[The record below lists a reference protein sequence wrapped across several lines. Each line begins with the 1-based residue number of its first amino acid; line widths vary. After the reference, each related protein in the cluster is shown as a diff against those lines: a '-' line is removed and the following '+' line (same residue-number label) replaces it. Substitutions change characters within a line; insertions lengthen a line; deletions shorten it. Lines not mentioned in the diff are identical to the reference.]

1 MGRGTNPG
9 ADQRALERVK
19 HAGEAGSSEQLMKLA
34 HGFLVDHLGDEGGWG
49 GGVQEAQAKYR
60 PDYWG
65 VRRDNRLAKR

>member
-49 GGVQEAQAKYR
+49 GACRRRRPSTGRTTGV
-60 PDYWG
+60 
-65 VRRDNRLAKR
+65 

>member
-1 MGRGTNPG
+1 
-9 ADQRALERVK
+9 
-19 HAGEAGSSEQLMKLA
+19 MKLA